1 MDPVLVLDAAMP
13 VASARAA
20 LAMLDDHPVVVVRR
34 RHPTLPGVLL
44 WYRPTA
50 DAVAALI
57 ATVPDADVPLGRFL
71 GLHEHQALDTR
82 QAGHADVIGDHWEGL
97 VVDGGRPV
105 GWAHATVKVGR
116 GGLDV
121 APAHTPPA
129 PGGAGSPPP
138 DAADEMA
145 TSGAQ
150 PGADPVAAYPRLDV
164 PEAVDPGQRF
174 EIVVGLSDGP
184 QPGLAASAGSFAIP
198 QRTTEL
204 TVLIKADRFAVEG
217 VRHVLPVDPER
228 LGANE
233 VRVWLT
239 APTPTELP
247 WFGRIE
253 AEFSLNGLLVG
264 SAWRDL
270 AVSAQS
276 DAAST
281 TGGDTPMQLDQRV
294 PIDLTVSISRGQNDS
309 TFLWTFLT
317 PHNVPL
323 PEEQVIT
330 ELDRDTAETF
340 ALQKVRQIAR
350 VDGSGEA
357 ELTVL
362 GVAREVAAA
371 MPVWFWKT
379 LAAVWTIAHGA
390 GRVPTVLIVSKE
402 SLVPWELAIT
412 DEDYILDQQLLD
424 AAAPPILGAQVALGR
439 WRPAGPET
447 PSGVRRPTS
456 SPPETVQV
464 DRLAVVVGEF
474 GPESGMRALAEAI
487 AEGQSLTQA
496 YASVRVKGTA
506 SEVASLLKGTLTDR
520 GLPVDAQ
527 VLHVAS
533 HGEVDPDSPVNS
545 GVILSDSAVRIDQ
558 QVVLG
563 SAFARKAAPLVF
575 LNACQQA
582 SDAGASLVEGGLA
595 AAFLQAGARAFVAP
609 LWSIDDTLAKQF
621 AVDFY
626 AAALGQGRPVGEVVR
641 ELRARYV
648 ARPERDQTTPL
659 AYCFY
664 GHPALTLTRRES

>member
-1 MDPVLVLDAAMP
+1 M
-13 VASARAA
+13 
-20 LAMLDDHPVVVVRR
+20 
-34 RHPTLPGVLL
+34 
-44 WYRPTA
+44 
-50 DAVAALI
+50 
-57 ATVPDADVPLGRFL
+57 
-71 GLHEHQALDTR
+71 
-82 QAGHADVIGDHWEGL
+82 
-97 VVDGGRPV
+97 
-105 GWAHATVKVGR
+105 
-116 GGLDV
+116 
-121 APAHTPPA
+121 
-129 PGGAGSPPP
+129 
-138 DAADEMA
+138 
-145 TSGAQ
+145 
-150 PGADPVAAYPRLDV
+150 
-164 PEAVDPGQRF
+164 
-174 EIVVGLSDGP
+174 
-184 QPGLAASAGSFAIP
+184 
-198 QRTTEL
+198 
-204 TVLIKADRFAVEG
+204 
-217 VRHVLPVDPER
+217 
-228 LGANE
+228 
-233 VRVWLT
+233 
-239 APTPTELP
+239 
-247 WFGRIE
+247 
-253 AEFSLNGLLVG
+253 
-264 SAWRDL
+264 
-270 AVSAQS
+270 
-276 DAAST
+276 
-281 TGGDTPMQLDQRV
+281 
-294 PIDLTVSISRGQNDS
+294 
-309 TFLWTFLT
+309 
-317 PHNVPL
+317 
-323 PEEQVIT
+323 
-330 ELDRDTAETF
+330 
-340 ALQKVRQIAR
+340 
-350 VDGSGEA
+350 
-357 ELTVL
+357 
-362 GVAREVAAA
+362 
-371 MPVWFWKT
+371 
-379 LAAVWTIAHGA
+379 
-390 GRVPTVLIVSKE
+390 LIVSKE

-496 YASVRVKGTA
+496 YASVWVKGTA